1 MQGGSEA
8 QAQTLKAC
16 PYCRAPGTP
25 SKALSTRGPVSSWTC
40 GTTSFGEHTIK
51 SEICGLRTTIA
62 DLRSAFEIVRTIADE
77 QAADPGLWIEAETAM
92 EAQLQVELQRMHIVI
107 KK

>member
-1 MQGGSEA
+1 MPAADEA
-8 QAQTLKAC
+8 QAQTPRAC
-16 PYCRAPGTP
+16 PYCRAPGTH

-51 SEICGLRTTIA
+51 SETCTLRTTIA
-62 DLRSAFEIVRTIADE
+62 HLRSAVEGARFIADE
-77 QAADPGLWIEAETAM
+77 QAADAALWIKAQTET
-92 EAQLQVELQRMHIVI
+92 EAQLQTELRRMHAAI